1 MEFTITEKCFKL
13 NGEDFFLY
21 SAEMQYFRIK
31 KEYWQLHIL
40 KIKEA
45 GCNAICSYI
54 PWDWHEVAEGEF
66 DFNGRTVAERDLEGW
81 LDLCQKNGLYII
93 VKPGPYILAEYTGAG
108 IPIWFINKY
117 REMCEVK
124 NTNGEPGQLGIMS
137 FLHPIFLDSTK
148 KWYSRVMPI
157 IKKRQIS
164 DGGNIIMMQV
174 CNEVG
179 LFTWLSKQADYS
191 SHCVSMFTD
200 FVASKYKDI
209 EKLNDIYHT
218 EYKNFS
224 EVMPPSDKV
233 FEYSCRVEV
242 ARDIDWHEFWRKYY
256 IEYLKLL
263 MNEIKQ
269 NAINL
274 QFYHN
279 LPGWIYGSGWE
290 FPVNITMYNE
300 LREDYPNIIL
310 GVDHIPENVS
320 YRNLHDDMIINEIV
334 WAQQGG
340 RGPLF
345 AAEFQAGSRE
355 YCVVT
360 FPTEMDLFYKAS
372 IANGLVGWNYYM
384 FSSGKN
390 PRTKGYFG
398 PTFYWFTPLDE
409 KAQEGSLY
417 PVVKKIG
424 KFIKLFGKDIVK
436 VEKKSEICVLFYQ
449 RYYAT
454 ELVKK
459 ITKEKTDIDFDPV
472 EIRKAAYF
480 DGLLKVLQILNIDFH
495 ILDIEVCS
503 NEELKKY
510 KQVWMFSCDFMDKE
524 SQQKLVAYAK
534 QGGNLVVFPTL
545 PKYDLAMKPC
555 PIIRD
560 TLNIL
565 SEKVV
570 VLDAPKVDV
579 FDNIDIAVSTPVV
592 IYNFEDKKNIEV
604 VLQTDEG
611 EICGFKSK
619 VGNGIILTMGAYFGY
634 SIEEHNKAYWDII
647 TSLGVSTKLAD
658 REKERLIVKQR
669 FNDDFSILFVGNYYN
684 EIEMDNIYYTHPV
697 TSKKI
702 TISLGNEKLCM
713 PPVYGFLSP
722 INKKLIHGLYLMHI
736 TSDITSID
744 ITDKEILFKICGN
757 KLLTGEIAFWGE
769 NIKYIEEIYID
780 NDKLA
785 LNKKDELIFVN
796 YNHNQVEQ
804 TIIVKMKK

>member
-1 MEFTITEKCFKL
+1 
-13 NGEDFFLY
+13 
-21 SAEMQYFRIK
+21 
-31 KEYWQLHIL
+31 
-40 KIKEA
+40 
-45 GCNAICSYI
+45 
-54 PWDWHEVAEGEF
+54 
-66 DFNGRTVAERDLEGW
+66 
-81 LDLCQKNGLYII
+81 
-93 VKPGPYILAEYTGAG
+93 
-108 IPIWFINKY
+108 
-117 REMCEVK
+117 
-124 NTNGEPGQLGIMS
+124 
-137 FLHPIFLDSTK
+137 
-148 KWYSRVMPI
+148 
-157 IKKRQIS
+157 
-164 DGGNIIMMQV
+164 MMQV

-269 NAINL
+269 NEINL

-279 LPGWIYGSGWE
+279 MPGWIYGSGWE

-390 PRTKGYFG
+390 PADRGLFG
-398 PTFYWFTPLDE
+398 PTFYWFSPLDE

-424 KFIKLFGKDIVK
+424 KFLNIFGKDIVSLQ
-436 VEKKSEICVLFYQ
+436 KKSKICVLFYQ

-454 ELVKK
+454 ELAKN
-459 ITKEKTDIDFDPV
+459 INKEKTNINFDPV
-472 EIRKAAYF
+472 KIRRAAYF
-480 DGLLKVLQILNIDFH
+480 DGLMKVLQLLNIDFH

-503 NEELKKY
+503 KEELDQY
-510 KQVWMFSCDFMDKE
+510 EQVWMFSCDYMDE
-524 SQQKLVAYAK
+524 HSQEKLVEYAK
-534 QGGNLVVFPTL
+534 QGGNLIIFPTL
-545 PKYDLAMKPC
+545 PKYNLGMKHC
-555 PIIRD
+555 SIIKD
-560 TLNIL
+560 ALDI
-565 SEKVV
+565 SIEKVV
-570 VLDAPKVDV
+570 FLDVPILDII
-579 FDNIDIAVSTPVV
+579 DNKGISVANPVV
-592 IYNFEDKKNIEV
+592 TYEFEKNKDIEV
-604 VLQTDEG
+604 VLKTNKK
-611 EICGFKSK
+611 EICGFKSR
-619 VGNGIILTMGAYFGY
+619 VGKGRILTIGTYLGY
-634 SIEEHNKAYWDII
+634 TSEEHLKVYWDII
-647 TSLGVSTKLAD
+647 TSFGKITKFAD
-658 REKERLIVKQR
+658 RNKNRLIVKQR
-669 FNDDFSILFVGNYYN
+669 FDGDFSILFVGNYYN
-684 EIEMDNIYYTHPV
+684 ETEKDNIFYTHPV
-697 TSKKI
+697 TGKKI
-702 TISLGNEKLCM
+702 TISLNNKPLSL
-713 PPVYGFLSP
+713 PPIYGFLSP
-722 INKKLIHGLYLMHI
+722 INKKLISGLYLLHI
-736 TSDITSID
+736 TSDITNID
-744 ITDKEILFKICGN
+744 ITDKEITFKIYGN
-757 KLLTGEIAFWGE
+757 RLLTGEIAFSGE
-769 NIKYIEEIYID
+769 NVKCIDSIYID
-780 NDKLA
+780 KQKVIM
-785 LNKKDELIFVN
+785 NKKDEYYFAN
-796 YNHNQVEQ
+796 YDHNENEP
-804 TIIVKMKK
+804 TITIKLK